1 MDKPRLLRCH
11 DDLLYPTQT
20 VTSHPQASA
29 STTEVKDDDKRHEQ
43 QKQTHRQWLL
53 KAAAGALLVMGGV
66 GFIASEMY
74 DRIRPAYKIKK
85 GIRKAKCCKPRIHKP
100 HIERKELD
108 EYLRRRLCKPTPWTR
123 VVYGPCGAG
132 KTDAVRNVLKDQ
144 EAVIPVAL
152 HVSDL
157 QKEHVTW
164 SDLRKEIE
172 DKIVKSIL
180 LEVSPNLSHSL
191 QDNERC
197 WVLKS
202 VLQSMKDK
210 NPRVVPTL
218 LIEVYGSSY
227 GGVLELLY
235 FLKQWVHRRSLVN
248 AIVVLS
254 PANEI
259 GDALMRDVRASV
271 VKIDH
276 LTMDETKDYLLG
288 ICKHEEL
295 NGNQQEKEQLAKE
308 LAPIIGNRLLDL
320 RNLANDVREL
330 EGGTLDDLK
339 TRVHKQA
346 ENLEREYEWKL
357 HYCLSYFKQSDKFK
371 KMLHKLLRN
380 ESVGLFEFR
389 EFYKKDSEKCNGQN
403 EKAKL
408 SRLLSHVFYV
418 DIEMSMVTIDS
429 SFTRKAL
436 EKHLMISSK

>member
-1 MDKPRLLRCH
+1 M
-11 DDLLYPTQT
+11 YPIQT
-20 VTSHPQASA
+20 VTSHPQASE
-29 STTEVKDDDKRHEQ
+29 STTEVKDDDKGHEQ
-43 QKQTHRQWLL
+43 QKQTYRQWLL
-53 KAAAGALLVMGGV
+53 KAAAGALLVMGAGGV
-66 GFIASEMY
+66 GFITSEMY
-74 DRIRPAYKIKK
+74 AYKIKK
-85 GIRKAKCCKPRIHKP
+85 GIRKAKCCKPGIHKP
-100 HIERKELD
+100 RIERKELD
-108 EYLRRRLCKPTPWTR
+108 EYLRRRLRKPTPDEKLWTT

-172 DKIVKSIL
+172 DKIADSIL

-191 QDNERC
+191 QDNERR
-197 WVLKS
+197 WVLES

-227 GGVLELLY
+227 GGVLELLK
-235 FLKQWVHRRSLVN
+235 FLKWWVHRLGLVN

-259 GDALMRDVRASV
+259 GDALMRDVRANV

-339 TRVHKQA
+339 MLVHKQA

-380 ESVGLFEFR
+380 ESAGLFEFH
-389 EFYKKDSEKCNGQN
+389 EFYKKDSGKCNDQN
-403 EKAKL
+403 EDAKL

>member
-1 MDKPRLLRCH
+1 M
-11 DDLLYPTQT
+11 
-20 VTSHPQASA
+20 TSHPQASE
-29 STTEVKDDDKRHEQ
+29 STTEVKDDDKGHEQ
-43 QKQTHRQWLL
+43 QKQTYRQWLL
-53 KAAAGALLVMGGV
+53 KAAAGALLVMGAGGV
-66 GFIASEMY
+66 GFITSEMY
-74 DRIRPAYKIKK
+74 AYKIKK

-180 LEVSPNLSHSL
+180 LEVSPSLLHSL
-191 QDNERC
+191 QDNERH
-197 WVLKS
+197 WVLES

-276 LTMDETKDYLLG
+276 LTMNETKDYLLG

-339 TRVHKQA
+339 TLVHKQA

-418 DIEMSMVTIDS
+418 GTNPPMVTIDS